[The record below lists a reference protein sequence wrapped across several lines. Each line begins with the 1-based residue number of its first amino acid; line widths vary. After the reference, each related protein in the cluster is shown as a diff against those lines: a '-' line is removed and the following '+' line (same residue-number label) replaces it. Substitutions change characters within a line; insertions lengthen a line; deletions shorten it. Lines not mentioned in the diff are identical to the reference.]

1 VRAGILECVSRKRA
15 FLAGIRPRWRVG
27 LFGVALFAA
36 AIAVGV
42 HVATAAAG

>member
-1 VRAGILECVSRKRA
+1 MSRSRVI
-15 FLAGIRPRWRVG
+15 LAGIRPRWRVG
-27 LFGVALFAA
+27 LFGVMLFAA